1 MGQNPGTPKKG
12 WNHFS
17 DTFLFF
23 MWQSTNEKM
32 MDFIYALTNKIQTN
46 GVSMTISFEFI
57 DQVQNSNIQR
67 Q

>member
-1 MGQNPGTPKKG
+1 MGQNPGTPKNR

-46 GVSMTISFEFI
+46 GVSMAISFEFI

>member
-1 MGQNPGTPKKG
+1 MGHKPGTHNPR

-46 GVSMTISFEFI
+46 GVSMTISFKFI
-57 DQVQNSNIQR
+57 DQVQNSNIRR